1 MYVTFN
7 RDCSTTKQQGSKTVG
22 QVRSRRLVENYV
34 EVHTVR
40 CIVMIIN

>member
-1 MYVTFN
+1 M
-7 RDCSTTKQQGSKTVG
+7 KQSWKTVI

-34 EVHTVR
+34 EVYTVR